1 VKQAAIEI
9 GTTEEIV
16 KRELGMVLL
25 ELEARVDEQIR
36 ERLKPTETK
45 PEMTEAEREEA
56 LAFLRDPKLVERIV
70 ADLDT
75 CGLVGEETNKL
86 LAYLATVSRK
96 LEEPLAVIVQSS
108 SAAGKSSLM
117 DAILAMV
124 PAEERVSYST
134 MTGQALYYLGQKD
147 LKHKVL
153 SVAEGEGADRA
164 AYALKL
170 LQSEGQLTIASTG
183 KDPVTGKLVT
193 HEYHVTGPVMTFMTT
208 TAIEVDDELMN
219 RCLVLTVDEGQDQTR
234 RVHARQRTGQ
244 TLAGLLARRE
254 RDRIVR
260 VHRNGQRLLR
270 PVLVVNPFA
279 EDLTFTDLR
288 TRTRRDHMKYLTLI
302 RAVAL
307 LHQQQR
313 DMKLVEHDGKS
324 IEYIEVTAA
333 DVELATRLL
342 GNVLDQ
348 DEMPPV
354 TGNVLTAI
362 TTLVESRAK
371 ETGMPVPDVSF
382 TQRELR
388 EHVGVGHTQLKT
400 HLGRLVELEYVRPH
414 RTAGRAHGYVY
425 SLCTY
430 DASRS
435 GSEPRGRGVVG
446 PWSGVGPTAKVLDTP
461 KEDPPF
467 PSRSGVVQIALTEGR
482 TENRAVGE
490 GRGRSRRTRPSS
502 LAREVPGVDGGQG
515 SLPEVHLDGEEAL
528 GSVLDVGGDALDH
541 ETRGGDQ
548 ADPRTLPTVLVP
560 LQEAER
566 ETPGVRHAA
575 REARG
580 DPRLLQVVGEAE
592 RDPVEPRVR
601 SRTPEEGSS
610 PPSPRL
616 EPHRGRACARDAR
629 RT

>member
-1 VKQAAIEI
+1 
-9 GTTEEIV
+9 
-16 KRELGMVLL
+16 M
-25 ELEARVDEQIR
+25 
-36 ERLKPTETK
+36 
-45 PEMTEAEREEA
+45 
-56 LAFLRDPKLVERIV
+56 ERIV
-70 ADLDT
+70 ADLET
-75 CGLVGEETNKL
+75 CGLVGEEANKL
-86 LAYLATVSRK
+86 LAYIATLSRK

-117 DAILAMV
+117 DGILAMV
-124 PAEERVSYST
+124 PTEERVSYST

-193 HEYHVTGPVMTFMTT
+193 HEYHVNGPVMTFMTT
-208 TAIEVDDELMN
+208 TAVEVDDELMN

-234 RVHARQRTGQ
+234 RVHARQRASQ

-254 RDRIVR
+254 RDRIVGL
-260 VHRNGQRLLR
+260 HRNAQRLLR

-279 EDLTFTDLR
+279 EGLSFNGRR
-288 TRTRRDHMKYLTLI
+288 TRARRDHMKFLTFI

-307 LHQQQR
+307 LHQHQR

-348 DEMPPV
+348 DEVPPV

-362 TTLVESRAK
+362 TTLVEGRAK

-388 EHVGVGHTQLKT
+388 EQVGVGHTQLKT

-446 PWSGVGPTAKVLDTP
+446 PWSGVGADR
-461 KEDPPF
+461 E
-467 PSRSGVVQIALTEGR
+467 SIGHTEGR
-482 TENRAVGE
+482 APFSVAVG
-490 GRGRSRRTRPSS
+490 GGPDRVNGGADGKSHRR
-502 LAREVPGVDGGQG
+502 
-515 SLPEVHLDGEEAL
+515 
-528 GSVLDVGGDALDH
+528 
-541 ETRGGDQ
+541 
-548 ADPRTLPTVLVP
+548 
-560 LQEAER
+560 
-566 ETPGVRHAA
+566 
-575 REARG
+575 
-580 DPRLLQVVGEAE
+580 
-592 RDPVEPRVR
+592 
-601 SRTPEEGSS
+601 
-610 PPSPRL
+610 
-616 EPHRGRACARDAR
+616 
-629 RT
+629 